1 MRWAYAEMYLLAGQ
15 HPQGRQADQSM
26 ELGPYI
32 GEAST
37 YCLHFIHGSLQKQPL
52 HWSIKARAET

>member
-32 GEAST
+32 TTILKGNKHLFS
-37 YCLHFIHGSLQKQPL
+37 HNFDFVF
-52 HWSIKARAET
+52 